1 MWSKRR
7 HVQWHFTLMSY
18 YYKCL
23 YMCRDGKSDPEK
35 VTVGSHDITGYNA
48 SLTYCYLDLG
58 PLEGIGLWENSP
70 PKDWEN
76 LGHFVVWDQ
85 ESESCILKIA
95 INATRMV
102 NSYWGRALWA
112 LKRDICSR
120 RYQLLIACF
129 IQAWMLRIWM
139 SQITSYIGKERL
151 KPAPSYCL
159 GAKSNKYVNFNDWC
173 QKVSIEYPELLSVDS
188 L

>member
-35 VTVGSHDITGYNA
+35 VTVGSHDIMGYNA

-58 PLEGIGLWENSP
+58 PLESIGSWENSP

-85 ESESCILKIA
+85 EFESCILKIA

-102 NSYWGRALWA
+102 NSYWGTALWA
-112 LKRDICSR
+112 LRFAAEDINCS
-120 RYQLLIACF
+120 LHASFKLECF
-129 IQAWMLRIWM
+129 RIWM
-139 SQITSYIGKERL
+139 SQITSYFGKGRL